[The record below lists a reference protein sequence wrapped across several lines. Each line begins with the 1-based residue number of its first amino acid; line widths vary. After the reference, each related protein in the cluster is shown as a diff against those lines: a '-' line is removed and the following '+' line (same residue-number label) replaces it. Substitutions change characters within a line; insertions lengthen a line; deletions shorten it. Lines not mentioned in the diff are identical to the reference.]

1 MGSTK
6 SVKLNPEV
14 GARIEPV
21 TLDEVRTMLE
31 WGAILDDAIELMWDV
46 GADRSEIVQAL
57 RLAADK
63 MDNYREED
71 QLLARGF
78 DRSRAFVLPD
88 ASAPA
93 ANRPVVAILAGK
105 RTVSHSR
112 SRIRS
117 AIAHGLNACVSP
129 AEIYGLQG
137 AAPRGG

>member
-14 GARIEPV
+14 EARIERV

-31 WGAILDDAIELMWDV
+31 WGAILEDAIELMWDV

-71 QLLARGF
+71 QLLG
-78 DRSRAFVLPD
+78 
-88 ASAPA
+88 
-93 ANRPVVAILAGK
+93 AG
-105 RTVSHSR
+105 
-112 SRIRS
+112 
-117 AIAHGLNACVSP
+117 L
-129 AEIYGLQG
+129 
-137 AAPRGG
+137 

>member
-14 GARIEPV
+14 EARIERV

-71 QLLARGF
+71 QLLG
-78 DRSRAFVLPD
+78 
-88 ASAPA
+88 
-93 ANRPVVAILAGK
+93 AG
-105 RTVSHSR
+105 
-112 SRIRS
+112 
-117 AIAHGLNACVSP
+117 L
-129 AEIYGLQG
+129 
-137 AAPRGG
+137 